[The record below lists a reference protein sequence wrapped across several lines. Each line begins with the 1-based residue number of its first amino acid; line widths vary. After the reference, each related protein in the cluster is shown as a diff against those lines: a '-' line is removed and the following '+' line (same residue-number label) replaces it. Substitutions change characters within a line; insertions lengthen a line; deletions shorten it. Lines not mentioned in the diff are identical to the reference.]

1 MLASPSG
8 GQGRR
13 VVMNFFYD
21 LPDDIIEH
29 IYKFEHSLNLKNVL
43 CEIKDCRNPDF
54 DTYIYKLFFKSDM
67 SNKEVQDWYTFCL
80 WANIVINEKNTNFT
94 EEVIDEADYPDS
106 KYISHYIDF
115 WNNTMNWYD
124 HYVPGDYI

>member
-1 MLASPSG
+1 
-8 GQGRR
+8 
-13 VVMNFFYD
+13 MNFFYD
-21 LPDDIIEH
+21 LPDDILEH

-94 EEVIDEADYPDS
+94 EEVNLADYPDS